1 MDLPMTTASPGPA
14 PADWVPVE
22 TCTLPTAEQ
31 PLRVAEFD
39 TLFAASLRA
48 VEHPAAAATR
58 ARLLLAG
65 DADLP
70 GRVQRLADAETA
82 CCSFFTFTLTPLAV
96 DSSAD
101 LSGAL
106 SGALS
111 GDVDAAAVVALD
123 VEVPAAR
130 ADALAALVERAE
142 QARRATA

>member
-39 TLFAASLRA
+39 TLFAVSLRA

-101 LSGAL
+101 LSG
-106 SGALS
+106 
-111 GDVDAAAVVALD
+111 DVDAAAVVALD

-130 ADALAALVERAE
+130 ADVLAALVERAE